1 MSKKNE
7 IRDFI
12 YKKILILEKESSS
25 GEGKAMLAQ
34 LRRGLGKKPGDDP
47 RLFGVLLQ
55 DMPEDFFGKD
65 GVPTKEEW
73 ACYIALTLYAMHQ
86 QGKSISDNKMNTSEN
101 ISLGTA
107 MRQLAVSQGDDN
119 SWIRI
124 QEKYKSLVGALDI
137 VAIENYLRGIIS
149 LLKSK
154 SIPINYSM
162 LAVDLYEI
170 QFADSKS
177 KVILRWGQDLYRV
190 KKEKE

>member
-1 MSKKNE
+1 MSRKNE

-34 LRRGLGKKPGDDP
+34 LRRGLGKKPGEDP

-55 DMPEDFFGKD
+55 DMPESFYSKE
-65 GVPTKEEW
+65 GVPTREEW

-86 QGKSISDNKMNTSEN
+86 QGKSVDSDKMNTFEN
-101 ISLGTA
+101 VSLGTA
-107 MRQLAVSQGDDN
+107 MKQLAVAQGDPN
-119 SWIRI
+119 AKIRI

-162 LAVDLYEI
+162 LAADLYEI
-170 QFADSKS
+170 QFADSKT
-177 KVILRWGQDLYRV
+177 KVILRWGQDLYR
-190 KKEKE
+190 E